1 MIKHLEDFI
10 NYLKI
15 ERGLALNTCEAY
27 ETDLLQYLSFLKK
40 NEIQSWDSEKIDIV
54 HYLNYLRN
62 IQLKSSSISR
72 KIASIKAFYRYLDTE
87 GLISFNPILH
97 LESPYTKSWAATKLP
112 KFLTYKEVELLLNQ
126 PDITKP
132 LGLRDKAMLEFM
144 YATGSRVSEVIS
156 LTVNQINLEIGF
168 ANILG
173 KGSKERI
180 VPIGKTALT
189 YLKEYVTAGRTYLVK
204 NGMQVE
210 ELFVNWRGKRMTRQ
224 AVWRIIKRHAKI
236 CGIKKEISPHTLR
249 HSFATHLLAN
259 EADLRSVQEMLG
271 HANITTTQ
279 IYTHI
284 HHARLKTLHAKYHP
298 RG

>member
-1 MIKHLEDFI
+1 MKKQMEDFI

-15 ERGLALNTCEAY
+15 ERGLSLNTCAAY
-27 ETDLLQYLSFLKK
+27 ESDLLQYLSFIKK
-40 NEIQSWDSEKIDIV
+40 NNIQSWDSKKINMV
-54 HYLNYLRN
+54 AYLTYLRN
-62 IQLKSSSISR
+62 MQLKSSSIGR
-72 KIASIKAFYRYLDTE
+72 KVASIKAFYRFMDTE
-87 GLISFNPILH
+87 RLIDFNPTIH
-97 LESPYTKSWAATKLP
+97 LESPYTKSWATIKLP
-112 KFLTYKEVELLLNQ
+112 MFLTYKEVELLLNQ

-132 LGLRDKAMLEFM
+132 IGLRDKAMLEFI

-156 LTVNQINLEIGF
+156 LNVDQVNLEIGF

-180 VPIGKTALT
+180 VPIGKTALSYVGE
-189 YLKEYVTAGRTYLVK
+189 YLDKARAYLVK
-204 NGMQVE
+204 NGSNVE
-210 ELFVNWRGKRMTRQ
+210 RLFLNWRGKEITRQ
-224 AVWRIIKRHAKI
+224 AVWKIIKKYAFA

-259 EADLRSVQEMLG
+259 DADLRSVQEMLG

-284 HHARLKTLHAKYHP
+284 HHARLKAIHAKYHP

>member
-1 MIKHLEDFI
+1 MKQQIADFI

-15 ERGLALNTCEAY
+15 ERGLADNTCIAY
-27 ETDLLQYLSFLKK
+27 ESDLFQYLSFLKK
-40 NEIQSWDSEKIDIV
+40 NNIQSWDSKKIDMV
-54 HYLNYLRN
+54 DYLKELKN
-62 IQLKSSSISR
+62 INLKSSSISR
-72 KIASIKAFYRYLDTE
+72 KIASIKAFYRFMDTE
-87 GLISFNPILH
+87 RLIGFNPTIN
-97 LESPYTKSWAATKLP
+97 LESPYTKSWATTKLP

-126 PDITKP
+126 PDISKP
-132 LGLRDKAMLEFM
+132 IGLRDKAMLEFM
-144 YATGSRVSEVIS
+144 YATGSRVSEVVS
-156 LTVNQINLEIGF
+156 LNVNQINLEIGF

-180 VPIGKTALT
+180 VPIGKTALDYMAR
-189 YLKEYVTAGRTYLVK
+189 YLDKGRPYLVK
-204 NGMQVE
+204 NGNQAE
-210 ELFVNWRGKRMTRQ
+210 ELFLNWRGRRITRQ
-224 AVWRIIKRHAKI
+224 ALWKIIKKYAI
-236 CGIKKEISPHTLR
+236 ACGIKKEISPHTLR

-259 EADLRSVQEMLG
+259 DADLRSVQEMLG

>member
-1 MIKHLEDFI
+1 MIKQIEDFI

-15 ERGLALNTCEAY
+15 ERGLSLNTCEAY
-27 ETDLLQYLSFLKK
+27 ETDLLQYLSFLEK
-40 NEIQSWDSEKIDIV
+40 NKIQSWDSKKIDIV
-54 HYLNYLRN
+54 PYLTYLRN
-62 IQLKSSSISR
+62 VQLKSSSISR
-72 KIASIKAFYRYLDTE
+72 KVASIKAFYRYMETE
-87 GLISFNPILH
+87 RLISFNPTLH
-97 LESPYTKSWAATKLP
+97 LESPYTKSWATTKLP

-126 PDITKP
+126 PNITTP

-144 YATGSRVSEVIS
+144 YATGSRVSEVTS
-156 LTVNQINLEIGF
+156 LKMNQINLEIGF
-168 ANILG
+168 TNILG

-180 VPIGKTALT
+180 VPLGKTALN
-189 YLKEYVTAGRTYLVK
+189 YVEEYVKTGRTRLVK
-204 NGMQVE
+204 NDMKVE
-210 ELFVNWRGKRMTRQ
+210 ELFVNWRGKGLTRQ
-224 AVWRIIKRHAKI
+224 ALWKIIKRYAQLG
-236 CGIKKEISPHTLR
+236 GIKKEISPHTLR